1 MSSPQPPKTPAAGV
15 ATPSSSQPSPA
26 PSSRSN
32 TSRTSRN
39 VEPSDLSDLAAPLP
53 SSPAALPSSP
63 AVGMGP
69 PRSVRSP
76 GVLSELDYRGPGS
89 VRVSEIDLS
98 SPLSYNLGSVGSSLR
113 TPGTGAAGGT
123 PVRIRSDIQS
133 DRRIR
138 TVNIPNNPDELP
150 MSQGDEPP
158 SSNMMGSEVVPP
170 SENSENVPHMVIWGT
185 NVQLNDCK
193 RKFKLFIQTFKD
205 PNVANDE
212 EFEGL
217 DLDKPY
223 YDQRLSEICI
233 TFVPF
238 LNVNA
243 GHIKTYDEELYTQL
257 IQYPQEVI
265 PILDMAVNDL
275 FFEQFPDTELAHQI
289 QVRPYNADITKNM
302 RTLNPADLDQ
312 LITIQGMVI
321 RASDLIPEICSGFFE
336 CSVCKYTCTVDV
348 ERGRIQE
355 PVLCPNCNT
364 NYSFALVHNRSKFSD
379 KQLIKLQ
386 ESPDDMPAG
395 QTPHTIS
402 LFVHGELV
410 DKVMPGDRVSIT
422 GIYRAV
428 PHRSNPKLRTV
439 VSVYKT
445 HVDVVHF
452 RKADVKRLRDE
463 SGDEGMFPKDR
474 IETLEELSK
483 KVDIYDRLARAIAPS
498 IYENEDIKKG
508 ILLQL
513 FGGTRKDFAKAGRG
527 HFRSELNILMCG
539 DPGTSKSQLLQYVYR
554 LVPRSQYTSGKGSSA
569 VGLTA
574 YITKDPDTKQLVLQ
588 TGALVLADNGVCC
601 IDEFDKMSE
610 STRSVLHEVMEQQT
624 LSIAKAG
631 IITQLN
637 ARTSILAAANPIG
650 SEFDRRK
657 TVTENIDLPPTLIS
671 RFDLIFLVL
680 DPANA
685 TYDKRLAQHLVSL
698 YYKDKEDV
706 EEENFSMDVLRDYI
720 AYAKQKFKPK
730 ITDSAGQKLMDYY
743 IKMRQIGANR
753 KQITAYPRQLES
765 LIRLSEAHAKM
776 RFSNLV
782 ELVDVE
788 EANRLHREAVKQ
800 SATDPQ
806 TGLVDM
812 ELIATGMSTE
822 MKKRRQDLAKALK
835 ELLKRNPKG
844 TYQIEATLKQFRSES
859 EIQITRE
866 MFDDALKILQ
876 DDRYLTRTTNTIRIT
891 TF

>member
-1 MSSPQPPKTPAAGV
+1 MG
-15 ATPSSSQPSPA
+15 
-26 PSSRSN
+26 
-32 TSRTSRN
+32 N
-39 VEPSDLSDLAAPLP
+39 VKA
-53 SSPAALPSSP
+53 
-63 AVGMGP
+63 
-69 PRSVRSP
+69 
-76 GVLSELDYRGPGS
+76 
-89 VRVSEIDLS
+89 
-98 SPLSYNLGSVGSSLR
+98 
-113 TPGTGAAGGT
+113 
-123 PVRIRSDIQS
+123 
-133 DRRIR
+133 
-138 TVNIPNNPDELP
+138 
-150 MSQGDEPP
+150 
-158 SSNMMGSEVVPP
+158 
-170 SENSENVPHMVIWGT
+170 
-185 NVQLNDCK
+185 
-193 RKFKLFIQTFKD
+193 
-205 PNVANDE
+205 
-212 EFEGL
+212 
-217 DLDKPY
+217 
-223 YDQRLSEICI
+223 
-233 TFVPF
+233 
-238 LNVNA
+238 
-243 GHIKTYDEELYTQL
+243 
-257 IQYPQEVI
+257 
-265 PILDMAVNDL
+265 
-275 FFEQFPDTELAHQI
+275 
-289 QVRPYNADITKNM
+289 
-302 RTLNPADLDQ
+302 
-312 LITIQGMVI
+312 
-321 RASDLIPEICSGFFE
+321 
-336 CSVCKYTCTVDV
+336 
-348 ERGRIQE
+348 
-355 PVLCPNCNT
+355 
-364 NYSFALVHNRSKFSD
+364 
-379 KQLIKLQ
+379 
-386 ESPDDMPAG
+386 
-395 QTPHTIS
+395 
-402 LFVHGELV
+402 
-410 DKVMPGDRVSIT
+410 
-422 GIYRAV
+422 
-428 PHRSNPKLRTV
+428 
-439 VSVYKT
+439 VYKT
-445 HVDVVHF
+445 YIDAIHF
-452 RKADVKRLRDE
+452 RRSQQDRLREQENNADK
-463 SGDEGMFPKDR
+463 EGKEIYIP
-474 IETLEELSK
+474 EERVERVK
-483 KVDIYDRLARAIAPS
+483 KLAQLPDIYERLAAALAPS

-513 FGGTRKDFAKAGRG
+513 FGGTRKDFSATG
-527 HFRSELNILMCG
+527 HSNFRSEVNILLCG
-539 DPGTSKSQLLQYVYR
+539 DPGTSKSQLLQYVYK
-554 LVPRSQYTSGKGSSA
+554 LVPRAQYTSGKGSSA

-574 YITKDPDTKQLVLQ
+574 YVTKDPETKQLCLQ

-601 IDEFDKMSE
+601 IDEFDKMSD

-637 ARTSILAAANPIG
+637 ARTSILAA
-650 SEFDRRK
+650 
-657 TVTENIDLPPTLIS
+657 
-671 RFDLIFLVL
+671 
-680 DPANA
+680 ANA